1 MPVLAQPASSRKLQ
15 DEPELANADPEG
27 DGWFL
32 TISVQNPEEIEALMD
47 ENAYNELLMSL

>member
-1 MPVLAQPASSRKLQ
+1 MNRNCV
-15 DEPELANADPEG
+15 NADPEG